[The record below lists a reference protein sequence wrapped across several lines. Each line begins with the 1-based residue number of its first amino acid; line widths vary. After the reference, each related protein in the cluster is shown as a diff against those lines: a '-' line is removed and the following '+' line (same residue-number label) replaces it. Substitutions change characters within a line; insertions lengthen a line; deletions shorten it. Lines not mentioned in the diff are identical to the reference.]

1 MTHERRLT
9 PAEEFVNNALN
20 IGALELV
27 PGGRKLKSGRIS
39 PYFFNSGLF
48 NTGLSLGR
56 LANAYAAVVYQ
67 GDKRPDVL
75 FGPAYKGIPLVCAIA
90 VTLGNSIEYA
100 FNRKE
105 AKDHGEGG
113 VLMGASSL
121 KGKNVL
127 IVDDVITSGATKKE
141 AMDFVMH
148 HDHGGIPVGLAI
160 AFDRQECGEGALSA
174 AQEFQRDYGIPVVAA
189 ATLTDLICVLRSK
202 VEHDGSVG
210 NYSCADIAGILDE
223 ILVYQAK
230 YGI

>member
-1 MTHERRLT
+1 MTHERRVT

-56 LANAYAAVVYQ
+56 LAKAYAAVVYQ

-75 FGPAYKGIPLVCAIA
+75 FGPAYKGIPLVSTIA

-113 VLMGASSL
+113 VLMGSSSL

-148 HDHGGIPVGLAI
+148 HGGIPIGLAI
-160 AFDRQECGEGALSA
+160 AFDRQELGEGTLSA
-174 AQEFQRDYGIPVVAA
+174 AQEFQHDYGIPVVAA
-189 ATLTDLICVLRSK
+189 ATLADLISVLRGK
-202 VEHDGSVG
+202 VEHDEPIGG
-210 NYSCADIAGILDE
+210 HSCADIARMLDAILA
-223 ILVYQAK
+223 YQVE